1 MKKNFNRLKV
11 VLIEQK
17 RTNRWLADQL
27 NKDEATISK
36 WCTSTSRPSLETLF
50 AIAKVLG
57 MQVQDIIEKR

>member
-11 VLIEQK
+11 VLTEQK
-17 RTNRWLADQL
+17 RTKRWLADQL

-36 WCTSTSRPSLETLF
+36 WCTSTSQPSLETLF

-57 MQVQDIIEKR
+57 VQVQDIIEKR